1 MHNLQ
6 CQRPRSEL
14 RGLVRAYAQR
24 DVGPH
29 DSDLVELIPARL
41 EQTLEFQF
49 GECFEVFHAD
59 GRHEMAPKVVIVGA
73 YPRGGCTIALKKGVS
88 SFAIFFQPAGFSR
101 LFKVPLAHLSIT
113 SHDARA
119 VLGESV
125 SCLHIQLAEEWSFE
139 GRVRLAENF
148 LLKQLAKGLLDDP
161 MARAASHIFA
171 ARGALRIA
179 DVAYHHGL
187 GRRHFE
193 RRFAQHVGFTPKLF
207 ARVARFQTALDTKI
221 HFPQCRWVEIAH
233 SLGYH
238 DQMHMVHDFHE
249 LAGPA
254 PGLLISMIGDA
265 RPPALA
271 DSDR

>member
-148 LLKQLAKGLLDDP
+148 LLKRELRLTYSRPGARFASP
-161 MARAASHIFA
+161 MSRTTMDWAGGTSKEDSRSTS
-171 ARGALRIA
+171 ALRQSSLPAWRGFRQPLIQRSISLSVGGSKSLTVS
-179 DVAYHHGL
+179 DTTIRCIWSMTFMSWRDL
-187 GRRHFE
+187 RR
-193 RRFAQHVGFTPKLF
+193 GFS
-207 ARVARFQTALDTKI
+207 
-221 HFPQCRWVEIAH
+221 
-233 SLGYH
+233 SL
-238 DQMHMVHDFHE
+238 
-249 LAGPA
+249 
-254 PGLLISMIGDA
+254 
-265 RPPALA
+265 
-271 DSDR
+271 